1 MHHLNADPPRDER
14 GEEEKKEETK
24 RKEKKKRYRLEREGI
39 CDCLFF

>member
-1 MHHLNADPPRDER
+1 MHHLNADPPRDEG